1 MKSQKTRS
9 KEIIIKVFKED
20 RLHKKHQKVDWFWI
34 SRSCNSMEHCL
45 QNLER
50 KRQSTEI
57 FRHADSGRQLHLWPV
72 TLEFCFVS
80 EEIRTL

>member
-34 SRSCNSMEHCL
+34 SRSCNSMEHCH

-50 KRQSTEI
+50 KR
-57 FRHADSGRQLHLWPV
+57 
-72 TLEFCFVS
+72 
-80 EEIRTL
+80 